1 MDVSPSAFYHW
12 LSNRASPNKDVALEI
27 KATEIFNLHKKTLGY
42 RRLTNKLRKEGFDV
56 GHYKI
61 WRLMSRLGLQARY
74 PKRFKVTTD
83 SKHNFNIAD
92 NLLNRKFDVQQ
103 PNTYWTTDITYV
115 WTLEGWMYLA
125 VVMDLY
131 SRQII
136 GWSIADNMRT
146 EMCLQALQMAY
157 WRRKPNAG
165 VMHHSDRGSQ
175 YASGKY
181 QEMLSTMEMIP
192 SMSGKGECWDNAPTE
207 RFFRSFKYEQMHYYR
222 LKTKKDAELCILD
235 YLAYYN
241 SKRPHTTLGYL
252 SPMEFEQQILRKV
265 A

>member
-1 MDVSPSAFYHW
+1 MGVSPSVFYHW
-12 LSNRASPNKDVALEI
+12 LSNRSLPNKDVALDI
-27 KATEIFNLHKKTLGY
+27 KATEIFNFHRKTLGY
-42 RRLTNKLRKEGFDV
+42 RRLTNKLRKEDFDV
-56 GHYKI
+56 GYYKV

-74 PKRFKVTTD
+74 QKRFKVTTD

-92 NLLNRKFDVQQ
+92 NLLDRKFDVLQ
-103 PNTYWTTDITYV
+103 PNKYWTTDITYV

-136 GWSIADNMRT
+136 GWSIVDNMRT

-165 VMHHSDRGSQ
+165 VLHHSDRGSQ

-181 QEMLSTMEMIP
+181 QKMLSTMKMIP
-192 SMSGKGECWDNAPTE
+192 RVSAGITPLQSDFSEA
-207 RFFRSFKYEQMHYYR
+207 
-222 LKTKKDAELCILD
+222 
-235 YLAYYN
+235 
-241 SKRPHTTLGYL
+241 
-252 SPMEFEQQILRKV
+252 
-265 A
+265 